1 MVDRGRGWPISMR
14 FHRGAAAFFRSLA
27 AREKGE
33 NAFKS
38 DSDLDS
44 AFPLVL
50 QSLMRVLNKMPRET
64 RREERGNAPPL
75 RLLRP
80 SVERGA
86 GMREPEDESERRS
99 RVLRGPH
106 PRSAAAE
113 EKPGTTTADDAC
125 ICILNTLD
133 ISSRPTKLSAS
144 SSYSV
149 PSFFSWFLSRNLLSR
164 YSILLG
170 EFSTTTVVETSAKDS
185 KGEENLHFSNYA
197 FRERRV
203 ALAAPTRADLPPRRL
218 SQRARIRIKTIR
230 DVLTSLPRGS
240 IEESLRSP
248 LDLVRRACDS
258 STCRVSR
265 VQETSVPRFIVKK
278 DYVTAPWR
286 RIGQTT
292 LVSRSTSAS
301 RTASWKFDKKL
312 IDKSLCVRSSR
323 CICVVPSSFFFLILL
338 RTVANRRMKK
348 RLNFAKPGKNV
359 ANFYRRVAS
368 WD

>member
-218 SQRARIRIKTIR
+218 SQRARSRIKTIR
-230 DVLTSLPRGS
+230 DVLTPRLDRG
-240 IEESLRSP
+240 IITES
-248 LDLVRRACDS
+248 
-258 STCRVSR
+258 
-265 VQETSVPRFIVKK
+265 PRFGKACMRFLDVPCLARARNLGSPFHREKGLR
-278 DYVTAPWR
+278 DGSVTKNRADDAR
-286 RIGQTT
+286 F
-292 LVSRSTSAS
+292 A
-301 RTASWKFDKKL
+301 
-312 IDKSLCVRSSR
+312 IDFRLAD
-323 CICVVPSSFFFLILL
+323 SFLKI
-338 RTVANRRMKK
+338 RQKADR
-348 RLNFAKPGKNV
+348 
-359 ANFYRRVAS
+359 
-368 WD
+368 